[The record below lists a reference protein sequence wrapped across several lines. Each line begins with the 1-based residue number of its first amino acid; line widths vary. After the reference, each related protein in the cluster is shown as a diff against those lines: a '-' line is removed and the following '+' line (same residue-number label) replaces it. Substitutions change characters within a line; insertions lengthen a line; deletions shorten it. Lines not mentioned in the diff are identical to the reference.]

1 MNKDAGMNKDVCA
14 VILAGGKSSRMG
26 RDKASL
32 TLGNETFLQ
41 RIAAELDACGFQE
54 KYVSLGSGSR
64 YGMPEKENGTEAAEK
79 TEIRIPGGWTAVRD
93 RYRNCGPL
101 GGIHAALSACRA
113 EWSLFVSCDTPLY
126 RRELAE
132 LLISK
137 VPGLSEVSGTS
148 EIPGTS
154 EVTAMSKKPPS
165 ETDPEKRE
173 PSVTAQ
179 LVIPVTPDGRWHMTC
194 AIWRRTLLPEVEAQ
208 LISGDHRLRA
218 LCFKNGEPS
227 PGTVLV
233 RLEGEQAAFAEMLEN
248 INTEEDYRQMVVK
261 NCRGS

>member
-1 MNKDAGMNKDVCA
+1 MNKATGMSKNAEMSKDVCA

-54 KYVSLGSGSR
+54 KYVSLGTG
-64 YGMPEKENGTEAAEK
+64 EK
-79 TEIRIPGGWTAVRD
+79 TEIHIPVGWTAVRD

-113 EWSLFVSCDTPLY
+113 EWALFVSCDTPLY

-137 VPGLSEVSGTS
+137 LSGLSEVSGTS

>member
-54 KYVSLGSGSR
+54 KYVSLGIG
-64 YGMPEKENGTEAAEK
+64 EK

-194 AIWRRTLLPEVEAQ
+194 ALWRRTLLPEVEAQ
-208 LISGDHRLRA
+208 LKSGDYRLRK
-218 LCFKNGEPS
+218 LCLKDGGPS

-233 RLEGEQAAFAEMLEN
+233 RLEGEQAAFAEMLNN

>member
-32 TLGNETFLQ
+32 TLGHKTFLQ

-54 KYVSLGSGSR
+54 KYVSLGIG
-64 YGMPEKENGTEAAEK
+64 EK

-93 RYRNCGPL
+93 RYRDCGPL

-113 EWSLFVSCDTPLY
+113 EWALFISCDTPLY

-148 EIPGTS
+148 KIPGT
-154 EVTAMSKKPPS
+154 
-165 ETDPEKRE
+165 
-173 PSVTAQ
+173 Q

-194 AIWRRTLLPEVEAQ
+194 ALWRRTLLPEVEAQ
-208 LISGDHRLRA
+208 LKSGDYRLRK
-218 LCFKNGEPS
+218 LCLKDGGPS

-233 RLEGEQAAFAEMLEN
+233 HLEGEQAAFAEMLNN

>member
-64 YGMPEKENGTEAAEK
+64 YGMHEEENSTGTGEK
-79 TEIRIPGGWTAVRD
+79 TEIHIPVGWTAVRD
-93 RYRNCGPL
+93 RYRDCGPL

-113 EWSLFVSCDTPLY
+113 EWALFISCDTPLY

-137 VPGLSEVSGTS
+137 
-148 EIPGTS
+148 IPG
-154 EVTAMSKKPPS
+154 P
-165 ETDPEKRE
+165 
-173 PSVTAQ
+173 Q
-179 LVIPVTPDGRWHMTC
+179 LLIPVTPDGRWHMTC
-194 AIWRRTLLPEVEAQ
+194 ALWRKTLLPEVEAQ
-208 LISGDHRLRA
+208 LKSGDYRLRK
-218 LCFKNGEPS
+218 LCLKDGGPS

-233 RLEGEQAAFAEMLEN
+233 RLEGEQAAFAEMLNN

>member
-1 MNKDAGMNKDVCA
+1 MNKDVCA
-14 VILAGGKSSRMG
+14 VILAGGKSSRIG

-32 TLGNETFLQ
+32 TLGHETFLQ
-41 RIAAELDACGFQE
+41 RITAELDACGFGE
-54 KYVSLGSGSR
+54 KYVSLGA
-64 YGMPEKENGTEAAEK
+64 GTAEK
-79 TEIRIPGGWTAVRD
+79 TEIRIPGGWTVIRD
-93 RYRNCGPL
+93 RFRDCGPL
-101 GGIHAALSACRA
+101 GGIHAALSLCRA
-113 EWSLFVSCDTPLY
+113 EWALFVSCDTPLY

-194 AIWRRTLLPEVEAQ
+194 ALWRRTLLPEVEAQ
-208 LISGDHRLRA
+208 LKSGNHRLRA
-218 LCFKNGEPS
+218 LCFKNGELS

-233 RLEGEQAAFAEMLEN
+233 HLEGEQAAFAEMLDN

>member
-32 TLGNETFLQ
+32 TLGHKTFLQ

-54 KYVSLGSGSR
+54 KYVSLGIG
-64 YGMPEKENGTEAAEK
+64 EK
-79 TEIRIPGGWTAVRD
+79 TEIHIPVGWTAVRD
-93 RYRNCGPL
+93 RYRDCGPL

-113 EWSLFVSCDTPLY
+113 EWALFVSCDTPLY

-137 VPGLSEVSGTS
+137 
-148 EIPGTS
+148 IPG
-154 EVTAMSKKPPS
+154 P
-165 ETDPEKRE
+165 
-173 PSVTAQ
+173 Q
-179 LVIPVTPDGRWHMTC
+179 LLIPVTPDGRWHMTC
-194 AIWRRTLLPEVEAQ
+194 ALWRKTLLPEVEAQ
-208 LISGDHRLRA
+208 LKSGDYRLRK
-218 LCFKNGEPS
+218 LCLKDGGPS

-233 RLEGEQAAFAEMLEN
+233 RLEGEQAAFAEMLNN

-261 NCRGS
+261 NCRGI

>member
-32 TLGNETFLQ
+32 TLGHKTFLQ

-54 KYVSLGSGSR
+54 KYVSLGIG
-64 YGMPEKENGTEAAEK
+64 EK

-93 RYRNCGPL
+93 RYRDCGPL
-101 GGIHAALSACRA
+101 GGIHAALSVCRA
-113 EWSLFVSCDTPLY
+113 EWALFVSCDTPLY

-137 VPGLSEVSGTS
+137 
-148 EIPGTS
+148 IPG
-154 EVTAMSKKPPS
+154 P
-165 ETDPEKRE
+165 
-173 PSVTAQ
+173 Q
-179 LVIPVTPDGRWHMTC
+179 LLIPVTPDGRWHMTC
-194 AIWRRTLLPEVEAQ
+194 ALWRKTLLPEVEAQ
-208 LISGDHRLRA
+208 LKSGDYRLRK
-218 LCFKNGEPS
+218 LCLKDGGPS

-233 RLEGEQAAFAEMLEN
+233 RLEGEQAAFAEMLNN

-261 NCRGS
+261 N

>member
-64 YGMPEKENGTEAAEK
+64 YGMHEEENDTGTGEK
-79 TEIRIPGGWTAVRD
+79 TEIHIPVGWTAVRD
-93 RYRNCGPL
+93 RYRDCGPL

-113 EWSLFVSCDTPLY
+113 EWALFVSCDTPLH
-126 RRELAE
+126 RRELAA
-132 LLISK
+132 LLI
-137 VPGLSEVSGTS
+137 
-148 EIPGTS
+148 
-154 EVTAMSKKPPS
+154 SKKPPS

>member
-32 TLGNETFLQ
+32 TLGHKTFLQ

-54 KYVSLGSGSR
+54 KYVSLGIG
-64 YGMPEKENGTEAAEK
+64 EK
-79 TEIRIPGGWTAVRD
+79 TEIHIPVGWTAVRD
-93 RYRNCGPL
+93 RYRDCGPL

-113 EWSLFVSCDTPLY
+113 EWALFVSCDTPLY

-137 VPGLSEVSGTS
+137 
-148 EIPGTS
+148 IPG
-154 EVTAMSKKPPS
+154 P
-165 ETDPEKRE
+165 
-173 PSVTAQ
+173 Q
-179 LVIPVTPDGRWHMTC
+179 LLIPVTPDGRWHMTC
-194 AIWRRTLLPEVEAQ
+194 ALWRKTLLPEVEAQ
-208 LISGDHRLRA
+208 LKSGDYRLRK
-218 LCFKNGEPS
+218 LCLKDGGPS

-233 RLEGEQAAFAEMLEN
+233 RLEGEQAAFAEMLNN

>member
-64 YGMPEKENGTEAAEK
+64 YGMHEEENGTGTGEK
-79 TEIRIPGGWTAVRD
+79 TEIHIPVGWTAVRD
-93 RYRNCGPL
+93 RYRDCGPL

-113 EWSLFVSCDTPLY
+113 EWALFISCDTPLY

-137 VPGLSEVSGTS
+137 VPGLSEASGTS
-148 EIPGTS
+148 EVPG
-154 EVTAMSKKPPS
+154 MSIPPS
-165 ETDPEKRE
+165 ETDPEKGE
-173 PSVTAQ
+173 PPAGTQ
-179 LVIPVTPDGRWHMTC
+179 LLIPVTPDGRWHMTC

-208 LISGDHRLRA
+208 LKSGDYRLRK
-218 LCFKNGEPS
+218 LCLKDGGPS

-233 RLEGEQAAFAEMLEN
+233 RLEGEQAAFAEMLNN

>member
-26 RDKASL
+26 RFKASL
-32 TLGNETFLQ
+32 ALGNETFLQ

-54 KYVSLGSGSR
+54 KYVSLGTG
-64 YGMPEKENGTEAAEK
+64 EK
-79 TEIRIPGGWTAVRD
+79 TEIRIPGGWTVLRD
-93 RYRNCGPL
+93 RYRDCGPL

-113 EWSLFVSCDTPLY
+113 EWALFISCDTPLY

-148 EIPGTS
+148 EVPGTS
-154 EVTAMSKKPPS
+154 EVSGP
-165 ETDPEKRE
+165 
-173 PSVTAQ
+173 Q
-179 LVIPVTPDGRWHMTC
+179 LLIPVTPDGRWHMTC
-194 AIWRRTLLPEVEAQ
+194 ALWRKSLLPEVEAQ
-208 LISGDHRLRA
+208 LKSGDYRLRK
-218 LCFKNGEPS
+218 LCLKEGGPS

-233 RLEGEQAAFAEMLEN
+233 RLEGEQAAFAEMLNN
-248 INTEEDYRQMVVK
+248 INTEEDYRQTVVK

>member
-1 MNKDAGMNKDVCA
+1 MNKDVCA

-32 TLGNETFLQ
+32 TLGHETFLQ

-54 KYVSLGSGSR
+54 KYVSLGSGNR
-64 YGMPEKENGTEAAEK
+64 YGMPEKENSTEAAEK

-113 EWSLFVSCDTPLY
+113 EWALFVSCDTPLY
-126 RRELAE
+126 RREFAD

-137 VPGLSEVSGTS
+137 
-148 EIPGTS
+148 IPGR
-154 EVTAMSKKPPS
+154 
-165 ETDPEKRE
+165 ETEQEQEDPE
-173 PSVTAQ
+173 PPAGTQ
-179 LVIPVTPDGRWHMTC
+179 LLIPVTPDGRWHMTC
-194 AIWRRTLLPEVEAQ
+194 ALWRRTLLPEVEAQ
-208 LISGDHRLRA
+208 LKTGDYRLRK
-218 LCFKNGEPS
+218 LCLKDGKPS
-227 PGTVLV
+227 AGTVLV
-233 RLEGEQAAFAEMLEN
+233 HLERERAAFAEMLNN
-248 INTEEDYRQMVVK
+248 INTEEDYRQMMVK

>member
-1 MNKDAGMNKDVCA
+1 MNKDAGMSKDAGMNKDVCA
-14 VILAGGKSSRMG
+14 EILAGGKSSRMG

-32 TLGNETFLQ
+32 TMGHETFLQ

-64 YGMPEKENGTEAAEK
+64 YGMHEEENGTGTGEK
-79 TEIRIPGGWTAVRD
+79 TEIHIPVGWTAVRD
-93 RYRNCGPL
+93 RYRDCGPL

-113 EWSLFVSCDTPLY
+113 EWALLVSCDTPLY

-148 EIPGTS
+148 KIPGT
-154 EVTAMSKKPPS
+154 
-165 ETDPEKRE
+165 
-173 PSVTAQ
+173 Q

-194 AIWRRTLLPEVEAQ
+194 ALWRRTLLPEVEAQ
-208 LISGDHRLRA
+208 LKSGDYRLRK
-218 LCFKNGEPS
+218 LCLKDGGPS

-233 RLEGEQAAFAEMLEN
+233 RLEGEQAAFAEMLNN

>member
-1 MNKDAGMNKDVCA
+1 MNKDVCA

-32 TLGNETFLQ
+32 MFGQETFLQ

-64 YGMPEKENGTEAAEK
+64 YGMHEEENSTGTGEK
-79 TEIRIPGGWTAVRD
+79 TEIHIPVGWTAVRD
-93 RYRNCGPL
+93 RYRDCGPL

-113 EWSLFVSCDTPLY
+113 EWALFISCDTPLY
-126 RRELAE
+126 RRERAE

-137 VPGLSEVSGTS
+137 VPGTDTEPEHCVGT
-148 EIPGTS
+148 
-154 EVTAMSKKPPS
+154 
-165 ETDPEKRE
+165 
-173 PSVTAQ
+173 Q
-179 LVIPVTPDGRWHMTC
+179 LLVPVTPDGRWHMTC
-194 AIWRRTLLPEVEAQ
+194 ALWRRTLLPEVEAQ
-208 LISGDHRLRA
+208 LKSGDYRLRK
-218 LCFKNGEPS
+218 LCLKDGGPS

-233 RLEGEQAAFAEMLEN
+233 RLEGEQAAFAEMLNN

>member
-1 MNKDAGMNKDVCA
+1 MNKDAGMSKDICA

-32 TLGNETFLQ
+32 TLGHETFLQ

-54 KYVSLGSGSR
+54 KYVSLGTG
-64 YGMPEKENGTEAAEK
+64 EK
-79 TEIRIPGGWTAVRD
+79 TEIRIPGGWTVLRD
-93 RYRNCGPL
+93 RYRDCGPL

-113 EWSLFVSCDTPLY
+113 EWALFVSCDTPLY

-148 EIPGTS
+148 EVPGTS
-154 EVTAMSKKPPS
+154 EVSGP
-165 ETDPEKRE
+165 
-173 PSVTAQ
+173 Q
-179 LVIPVTPDGRWHMTC
+179 LLIPVTPDGRWHMTC
-194 AIWRRTLLPEVEAQ
+194 TLWRKTLLPGVEAQ
-208 LISGDHRLRA
+208 LKSGDYRLRK
-218 LCFKNGEPS
+218 LCLKDGGPS

-233 RLEGEQAAFAEMLEN
+233 HLEGEQAAFAEMLNN

>member
-1 MNKDAGMNKDVCA
+1 MNKDAGMSKDAGMNKDVCA

-32 TLGNETFLQ
+32 TLGHETFLQ

-54 KYVSLGSGSR
+54 KYVSLGIGNR
-64 YGMPEKENGTEAAEK
+64 YGTHEEENCTGTGEK
-79 TEIRIPGGWTAVRD
+79 TEIHIPVGWTAVRD
-93 RYRNCGPL
+93 RYRDCGPL

-113 EWSLFVSCDTPLY
+113 EWALFISCDTPLY

-137 VPGLSEVSGTS
+137 
-148 EIPGTS
+148 IPGTS
-154 EVTAMSKKPPS
+154 EVSGT
-165 ETDPEKRE
+165 
-173 PSVTAQ
+173 Q

-194 AIWRRTLLPEVEAQ
+194 ALWRRTLLPEVEAQ
-208 LISGDHRLRA
+208 LKSGDHRLRA

-233 RLEGEQAAFAEMLEN
+233 RLEGEQAAFAEMLNN

>member
-32 TLGNETFLQ
+32 TLGHETFLQ

-54 KYVSLGSGSR
+54 KYVSLGTG
-64 YGMPEKENGTEAAEK
+64 EK
-79 TEIRIPGGWTAVRD
+79 TEILIPVGWTAVRD
-93 RYRNCGPL
+93 RYRDCGPL

-113 EWSLFVSCDTPLY
+113 EWALFVSCDTPLY

-148 EIPGTS
+148 EVPG
-154 EVTAMSKKPPS
+154 MSKIPPS
-165 ETDPEKRE
+165 ETDPEKGE
-173 PSVTAQ
+173 PPAGLQ
-179 LVIPVTPDGRWHMTC
+179 LLIPVTPDGRWHMTC
-194 AIWRRTLLPEVEAQ
+194 ALWRRTLLPEVEAQ
-208 LISGDHRLRA
+208 LKSGDYRLRK
-218 LCFKNGEPS
+218 LCLKDGGPS

-233 RLEGEQAAFAEMLEN
+233 RLEGEQAAFAEMLNN

>member
-1 MNKDAGMNKDVCA
+1 MNKDAGMSKDICA

-32 TLGNETFLQ
+32 TLGHETFLQ

-54 KYVSLGSGSR
+54 KYVSLGIG
-64 YGMPEKENGTEAAEK
+64 EK

-93 RYRNCGPL
+93 RYRDCGPL

-113 EWSLFVSCDTPLY
+113 EWALFVSCDTPLY
-126 RRELAE
+126 RKELAE

-137 VPGLSEVSGTS
+137 
-148 EIPGTS
+148 IPG
-154 EVTAMSKKPPS
+154 P
-165 ETDPEKRE
+165 
-173 PSVTAQ
+173 Q

-194 AIWRRTLLPEVEAQ
+194 AIWRKTLLPGVEAQ
-208 LISGDHRLRA
+208 LKTGDYRLRK
-218 LCFKNGEPS
+218 LCLKDGKPS
-227 PGTVLV
+227 AGTVLV
-233 RLEGEQAAFAEMLEN
+233 RLEGEQAAFAEMLNN

>member
-32 TLGNETFLQ
+32 TLGHKTFLQ

-54 KYVSLGSGSR
+54 KYVSLGIG
-64 YGMPEKENGTEAAEK
+64 EK
-79 TEIRIPGGWTAVRD
+79 TEIHIPVGWTAVRD
-93 RYRNCGPL
+93 RYRDCGPL

-113 EWSLFVSCDTPLY
+113 EWALFVSCDTPLY
-126 RRELAE
+126 RKELAE

-137 VPGLSEVSGTS
+137 
-148 EIPGTS
+148 IPG
-154 EVTAMSKKPPS
+154 P
-165 ETDPEKRE
+165 
-173 PSVTAQ
+173 Q
-179 LVIPVTPDGRWHMTC
+179 LLIPVTPDGRWHMTC
-194 AIWRRTLLPEVEAQ
+194 ALWRKTLLPEVEAQ
-208 LISGDHRLRA
+208 LKSGDYRLRK
-218 LCFKNGEPS
+218 LCLKDGGPS

-233 RLEGEQAAFAEMLEN
+233 RLEGEQAAFAEMLNN

-261 NCRGS
+261 NCRGI

>member
-32 TLGNETFLQ
+32 TLGHKTFLQ

-64 YGMPEKENGTEAAEK
+64 YGMHEEENSTGTGEK
-79 TEIRIPGGWTAVRD
+79 TEIHIPVGWTAVRD
-93 RYRNCGPL
+93 RYRDCGPL

-113 EWSLFVSCDTPLY
+113 EWALFVSCDTPLY

-137 VPGLSEVSGTS
+137 
-148 EIPGTS
+148 IPG
-154 EVTAMSKKPPS
+154 P
-165 ETDPEKRE
+165 
-173 PSVTAQ
+173 Q
-179 LVIPVTPDGRWHMTC
+179 LLIPVTPDGRWHMTC
-194 AIWRRTLLPEVEAQ
+194 ALWRRTLLPEVEAQ
-208 LISGDHRLRA
+208 LKSGDYRLRK
-218 LCFKNGEPS
+218 LCLKDGGPS

-233 RLEGEQAAFAEMLEN
+233 RLEGEQAAFAEMLNN

-261 NCRGS
+261 N

>member
-54 KYVSLGSGSR
+54 KYVSLGSGNR
-64 YGMPEKENGTEAAEK
+64 YGTKKEE
-79 TEIRIPGGWTAVRD
+79 
-93 RYRNCGPL
+93 
-101 GGIHAALSACRA
+101 
-113 EWSLFVSCDTPLY
+113 
-126 RRELAE
+126 
-132 LLISK
+132 K
-137 VPGLSEVSGTS
+137 VPDLGRKRRSGSRAAGPRSGTDTGTAAPWAAS
-148 EIPGTS
+148 TQRFPFAARSGRCSSPATPGCTG
-154 EVTAMSKKPPS
+154 MSKRPPS
-165 ETDPEKRE
+165 ETDPDKGE
-173 PSVTAQ
+173 PPAGLQ
-179 LVIPVTPDGRWHMTC
+179 LLIPVTPDGRWHMTC
-194 AIWRRTLLPEVEAQ
+194 ALWRKTLLPEVEAQ
-208 LISGDHRLRA
+208 LKSGDYRLRK
-218 LCFKNGEPS
+218 LCLKDGGPS

-233 RLEGEQAAFAEMLEN
+233 RLEGEQAAFAEMLNN

>member
-1 MNKDAGMNKDVCA
+1 MNKATGMSKNAEMSKDVCA

-32 TLGNETFLQ
+32 TLGHETFLQ

-54 KYVSLGSGSR
+54 KYVSLGA
-64 YGMPEKENGTEAAEK
+64 GTAEK

-93 RYRNCGPL
+93 RYGDCGPL

-113 EWSLFVSCDTPLY
+113 EWALFVSCDTPLY
-126 RRELAE
+126 RKELAE

-137 VPGLSEVSGTS
+137 IPGLS

-154 EVTAMSKKPPS
+154 EVSGT
-165 ETDPEKRE
+165 
-173 PSVTAQ
+173 Q

-194 AIWRRTLLPEVEAQ
+194 ALWRRTLLPEVEAQ
-208 LISGDHRLRA
+208 LISGDYRLRK
-218 LCFKNGEPS
+218 LCLKDGGPS

-233 RLEGEQAAFAEMLEN
+233 HLEGEQAAFAEMLNN

-261 NCRGS
+261 NCRGI

>member
-54 KYVSLGSGSR
+54 KYVSLGTG
-64 YGMPEKENGTEAAEK
+64 EK
-79 TEIRIPGGWTAVRD
+79 TEIHIPVGWTAVRD
-93 RYRNCGPL
+93 RYRDCGPL

-113 EWSLFVSCDTPLY
+113 EWALFVSCDTPLY
-126 RRELAE
+126 RKELAE

-137 VPGLSEVSGTS
+137 IPGLS

-154 EVTAMSKKPPS
+154 EVSGT
-165 ETDPEKRE
+165 
-173 PSVTAQ
+173 Q

-194 AIWRRTLLPEVEAQ
+194 ALWRRTLLPEVEAQ
-208 LISGDHRLRA
+208 LKSGDYRLRK
-218 LCFKNGEPS
+218 LCLKDGGPS

-233 RLEGEQAAFAEMLEN
+233 RLEGEQAAFAEMLNN

>member
-32 TLGNETFLQ
+32 TLGHETFLQ

-64 YGMPEKENGTEAAEK
+64 YGMHEEENSTGTGEK
-79 TEIRIPGGWTAVRD
+79 TEIHIPVGWTAVRD
-93 RYRNCGPL
+93 RYRDCGPL

-113 EWSLFVSCDTPLY
+113 EWALFISCDTPLY

-137 VPGLSEVSGTS
+137 VPGLSEV
-148 EIPGTS
+148 PG
-154 EVTAMSKKPPS
+154 MSKIPPS
-165 ETDPEKRE
+165 ETDPEKGE
-173 PSVTAQ
+173 PPAGPQ
-179 LVIPVTPDGRWHMTC
+179 LLIPVTPDGRWHMTC
-194 AIWRRTLLPEVEAQ
+194 ALWRKTLLPEVEAQ
-208 LISGDHRLRA
+208 LKSGDYRLRK
-218 LCFKNGEPS
+218 LCLKDGGPS

-233 RLEGEQAAFAEMLEN
+233 RLEGEQAAFAEMLNN

>member
-1 MNKDAGMNKDVCA
+1 MNKVVCA

-64 YGMPEKENGTEAAEK
+64 YGMHEEENDTGTGEK
-79 TEIRIPGGWTAVRD
+79 TEIHIPGGWTAVRD
-93 RYRNCGPL
+93 RYRDCGPL
-101 GGIHAALSACRA
+101 GGIHAALSECRA
-113 EWSLFVSCDTPLY
+113 EWALFVSCDTPLY

-137 VPGLSEVSGTS
+137 VPGLSEVSGK
-148 EIPGTS
+148 EMVP
-154 EVTAMSKKPPS
+154 E
-165 ETDPEKRE
+165 DPEQSAG
-173 PSVTAQ
+173 PQ

-194 AIWRRTLLPEVEAQ
+194 ALWRRALLPEVEAQ
-208 LISGDHRLRA
+208 LKSGDHRLRA
-218 LCFKNGEPS
+218 LCFKNGTLS
-227 PGTVLV
+227 SGTVLV
-233 RLEGEQAAFAEMLEN
+233 HLEGEHAALAEMLEN
-248 INTEEDYRQMVVK
+248 INTEEDYRRMAEK
-261 NCRGS
+261 ICRES

>member
-1 MNKDAGMNKDVCA
+1 MNKDAGMSKDAGMNKDVCA

-54 KYVSLGSGSR
+54 KYVSLGTG
-64 YGMPEKENGTEAAEK
+64 EK
-79 TEIRIPGGWTAVRD
+79 TEIHIPVGWTAVRD

-126 RRELAE
+126 RREFAD

-137 VPGLSEVSGTS
+137 
-148 EIPGTS
+148 IPGTDT
-154 EVTAMSKKPPS
+154 E
-165 ETDPEKRE
+165 PEH
-173 PSVTAQ
+173 SVGTQ
-179 LVIPVTPDGRWHMTC
+179 LLVPVTPDGRWHMTC
-194 AIWRRTLLPEVEAQ
+194 ALWRRTLLPEVEAQ
-208 LISGDHRLRA
+208 LKSGDYRLRK
-218 LCFKNGEPS
+218 LCLKDGGPS

-233 RLEGEQAAFAEMLEN
+233 RLEGEQAAFAEMLNN

>member
-1 MNKDAGMNKDVCA
+1 MNKVVCA

-64 YGMPEKENGTEAAEK
+64 YGMHEEENSTGTGEK
-79 TEIRIPGGWTAVRD
+79 TEIHIPVGWTAVRD
-93 RYRNCGPL
+93 RYRDCGPL

-113 EWSLFVSCDTPLY
+113 EWALFVSCDTPLY

-137 VPGLSEVSGTS
+137 
-148 EIPGTS
+148 IPGT
-154 EVTAMSKKPPS
+154 
-165 ETDPEKRE
+165 ETETEQEDQEYSAGTRL
-173 PSVTAQ
+173 
-179 LVIPVTPDGRWHMTC
+179 LVPVTPDGRWHMTC
-194 AIWRRTLLPEVEAQ
+194 ALWRRTLLPEVEAQ
-208 LISGDHRLRA
+208 LKSGDYRLRK
-218 LCFKNGEPS
+218 LCLKDGGPS

-233 RLEGEQAAFAEMLEN
+233 PLEGERAAFAEMLEN
-248 INTEEDYRQMVVK
+248 INTEEDYRRMVVK
-261 NCRGS
+261 NCRES

>member
-1 MNKDAGMNKDVCA
+1 MNKDAGMSKDAGMNKDVCA

-32 TLGNETFLQ
+32 TLGHETFLQ

-64 YGMPEKENGTEAAEK
+64 YGMHEEENGTGTGEK
-79 TEIRIPGGWTAVRD
+79 TEIHIPVGWTAVRD
-93 RYRNCGPL
+93 RYRDCGPL

-113 EWSLFVSCDTPLY
+113 EWALFVSCDTPMY
-126 RRELAE
+126 RRELTE

-137 VPGLSEVSGTS
+137 
-148 EIPGTS
+148 IPGTD
-154 EVTAMSKKPPS
+154 T
-165 ETDPEKRE
+165 E
-173 PSVTAQ
+173 PGHSVGTQ
-179 LVIPVTPDGRWHMTC
+179 LLVPVTPDGRWHMTC
-194 AIWRRTLLPEVEAQ
+194 ALWRKSLLPEVEAQ
-208 LISGDHRLRA
+208 LKSGDRRLRGV
-218 LCFKNGEPS
+218 CFKDGELS

-233 RLEGEQAAFAEMLEN
+233 PLEGEHAAFVEMLNN